1 MKRFYK
7 DASVAVRDGNYAVL
21 LDGKPV
27 RTPGGNALVLPTE
40 KLASAIAAEWR
51 GQGDEIVPTAMPL
64 LRLANT
70 VIDGV
75 AANRDE
81 VIDAILRFGENDLTC
96 YRAHQPP
103 ELVARQKAG
112 WDPVLDWLAQRH
124 GAKLLVS
131 HGLNHVE
138 QPQAAMA
145 VLRRLLEGLDGFTLA
160 GLHVIASV
168 TGSLALALT
177 VLDDALSG
185 ARPGASG
192 ESLEL
197 YVKRLRDLE
206 QIAMRH
212 EGVDRVYA
220 MQAGREIRVMVA
232 PGAID
237 DDAATMLSYELA
249 REIEKQLEYPGQIKV
264 TVIRESRATE
274 IAK

>member
-7 DASVAVRDGNYAVL
+7 DASVASKQDGYAVL

-27 RTPGGNALVLPTE
+27 RTPGGNALILPTE

-51 GQGDEIVPTAMPL
+51 GQGDEIVPTTMPL

-70 VIDGV
+70 VIDG
-75 AANRDE
+75 AAAKRDE
-81 VIDAILRFGENDLTC
+81 VIGAILRFGENDLTC

-103 ELVARQKAG
+103 ELAARQKAG

-131 HGLNHVE
+131 HGLNHVD
-138 QPQAAMA
+138 QPQAALA
-145 VLRRLLEGLDGFTLA
+145 TLRRLLEGLDGFTLA

-185 ARPGASG
+185 ARAF
-192 ESLEL
+192 EL
-197 YVKRLRDLE
+197 SRIDETYQAEKWGQDAEAAKR
-206 QIAMRH
+206 IAGLAH
-212 EGVDRVYA
+212 ELDKAAELIGH
-220 MQAGREIRVMVA
+220 IR
-232 PGAID
+232 
-237 DDAATMLSYELA
+237 
-249 REIEKQLEYPGQIKV
+249 
-264 TVIRESRATE
+264 
-274 IAK
+274 

>member
-7 DASVAVRDGNYAVL
+7 DVSVKAQDGGHAVL

-27 RTPGGNALVLPTE
+27 RTPGGNALELPTE

-51 GQGDEIVPTAMPL
+51 GQGDEIVPTTMPL

-81 VIDAILRFGENDLTC
+81 VIGAILRFGENDLTC

-185 ARPGASG
+185 ARAF
-192 ESLEL
+192 EL
-197 YVKRLRDLE
+197 SRIDETYQAEKWGQDAEAAKRTAAL
-206 QIAMRH
+206 AH
-212 EGVDRVYA
+212 ELDKAVELIGH
-220 MQAGREIRVMVA
+220 IR
-232 PGAID
+232 
-237 DDAATMLSYELA
+237 
-249 REIEKQLEYPGQIKV
+249 
-264 TVIRESRATE
+264 
-274 IAK
+274 

>member
-7 DASVAVRDGNYAVL
+7 DVSVTAQDGGYAVL

-27 RTPGGNALVLPTE
+27 RTPGGNALELPTE

-51 GQGDEIVPTAMPL
+51 GQGDEIVPTTMPL

-81 VIDAILRFGENDLTC
+81 VIGAILRFGENDLTC

-185 ARPGASG
+185 ARAC
-192 ESLEL
+192 EL
-197 YVKRLRDLE
+197 SRIDETYQAEKWGQDAEAAKRTAAL
-206 QIAMRH
+206 AH
-212 EGVDRVYA
+212 ELDKAVELIGH
-220 MQAGREIRVMVA
+220 IR
-232 PGAID
+232 
-237 DDAATMLSYELA
+237 
-249 REIEKQLEYPGQIKV
+249 
-264 TVIRESRATE
+264 
-274 IAK
+274 